1 MELCNIRASAD
12 SLLSAEV
19 FLYGFVGG
27 GAVNVHPL
35 DLFSCFRIVL
45 ATSLH
50 NVAYSITL
58 IP

>member
-19 FLYGFVGG
+19 FYSVLWEVTLINVYYLDLYGC
-27 GAVNVHPL
+27 L
-35 DLFSCFRIVL
+35 RIVL
-45 ATSLH
+45 ATSEH
-50 NVAYSITL
+50 NVAYSITW